1 MNPQPPQ
8 GRPTGPGHPPAPGP
22 YPPTGHAPPPR
33 GYPPPLGYPPPDYA
47 PPPGYAPVSPPQ
59 AGPQVGHGPPG
70 GWPNGGQPAPRRPRR
85 KRTVIVAAAAVVLLG
100 IVGVPVVMDALEPA
114 GTKDLGSGSVTDP
127 MRWWVNVPAGDV
139 NEYSIDV
146 PGLALGPSVDD
157 AALAGVDPRQLYW
170 AMLARQG
177 TRQVTDMVIR
187 GWSTPEEYQDEFPA
201 NVTTSHVGIDWR
213 TRAFVDELFGVAED
227 GNPDRD
233 DSVMRCL
240 GNDQYATY
248 YPADDVFGT
257 PARWDVKSTSG
268 PGGWKTCAG
277 RMKPDK
283 VVANAN
289 TGDSIAPAG
298 LSPEQMN
305 AFISY
310 LDGVPGLIEVSPP
323 TSVRG
328 RDGKQYIQLDVSLNP
343 QDPRWEI
350 GARMGAAFLN
360 AAFAQTGNNPHDY
373 PYSIDSNEGQGRVM
387 RYFVDPQTLLPAYA
401 VNSDTS
407 PLGLDGTPIGTVPN
421 RYRVYQYSWPDE
433 LDPAAMRAEGTPD
446 IPLRPWPFEKIVF

>member
-1 MNPQPPQ
+1 MYPQPPQ
-8 GRPTGPGHPPAPGP
+8 GRLTGPGHPPAPGP

-47 PPPGYAPVSPPQ
+47 PPPGSAPVSPPQ

-85 KRTVIVAAAAVVLLG
+85 KRTVIVAAAAAVLLG

-114 GTKDLGSGSVTDP
+114 GAKDLGSGSVTDP

-139 NEYSIDV
+139 NEYSTDV
-146 PGLALGPSVDD
+146 PGLALGPTVDD

-187 GWSTPEEYQDEFPA
+187 SWATPEEYQDEFPA
-201 NVTTSHVGIDWR
+201 TVHLSHGGIDWR
-213 TRAFVDELFGVAED
+213 TRAFIYESASLTKGETLSKH
-227 GNPDRD
+227 
-233 DSVMRCL
+233 SVLLRCL
-240 GNDQYATY
+240 GNDQYAAYHRTNE
-248 YPADDVFGT
+248 VFGF

-268 PGGWKTCAG
+268 SGGWLACAG
-277 RMKPDK
+277 RLKPGK
-283 VVANAN
+283 IVENAH

-298 LSPEQMN
+298 LSPEKMN

-328 RDGKQYIQLDVSLNP
+328 LDGKQYIQLDVSLNP
-343 QDPRWEI
+343 QDPQWEV

-360 AAFAQTGNNPHDY
+360 AAFAQTGNNPYDY
-373 PYSIDSNEGQGRVM
+373 PYSIDSNEGQGRAM

-401 VNSDTS
+401 VMSDTS
-407 PLGLDGTPIGTVPN
+407 PLGLDGTPIGNVPN
-421 RYRVYQYSWPDE
+421 GYRVYQYSWPDE